1 MSAPVDVL
9 VVGAGLAGLECARRL
24 GEAGARVLLADR
36 KPTVDHAVHTT
47 GIFVRRTLESFDL
60 PDDCLG
66 PPVRR
71 VALYSPR
78 GRSMVLESP
87 HDEYRVGRMGPLYLR
102 GLDACIRAGVEWAPS
117 TSLAA
122 LEPDGAGSAA
132 VLERGGRRERL
143 RVRFVIGAD
152 GAVSRV
158 GAALGLS
165 ENREWI
171 VGVEEVFR
179 GVATG
184 HAPAF
189 HCWIDPEVAPG
200 YIAWVVDDGEE
211 VHVGVGGYAARFRP
225 AEALRRFHARVAPR
239 FGLEGAAASERRGGR
254 IPVGGVLPRIASA
267 RGLLT
272 GDAAGAVSPLTA
284 GGLDPC
290 LRLSALAAEVTA
302 DFLAT
307 GDAAALAPYDGA
319 GLRARFRTRL
329 LIRRVL
335 AAVRSPAAAEL
346 ACAAL
351 RLPPGRAAAYRVFF
365 GRGSFPDVARGHDA
379 AAGAATERRRARI
392 RATSPQTPSGAA
404 HGY

>member
-1 MSAPVDVL
+1 MSTSERVDVL

-24 GEAGARVLLADR
+24 GEAGASVLLADR

-47 GIFVRRTLESFDL
+47 GIFVRRTLESFAL

-71 VALYSPR
+71 VVLYSPR
-78 GRSMVLESP
+78 GRSLALESP
-87 HDEYRVGRMGPLYLR
+87 HDEYRVGRMGPLYVQ
-102 GLDACIRAGVEWAPS
+102 GLDACLRAGVRWAPA

-132 VLERGGRRERL
+132 TLERGGRRER
-143 RVRFVIGAD
+143 VHARFVMGAD

-158 GAALGLS
+158 APALGLD

-179 GVATG
+179 GISTG
-184 HAPAF
+184 YEPAF

-211 VHVGVGGYAARFRP
+211 VHVGVGGYASRFKP
-225 AEALRRFHARVAPR
+225 AEALRRFQARVAPR
-239 FGLEGAAASERRGGR
+239 FGLQGAMPRERRGGR
-254 IPVGGVLPRIASA
+254 IPVGGVLPRIACA
-267 RGLLT
+267 RGLLA

-290 LRLSALAAEVTA
+290 MRLSALAADVA
-302 DFLAT
+302 IDFLAT
-307 GDAAALAPYDGA
+307 GSEAALAPYDGA
-319 GLRARFRTRL
+319 ALRARFRTRL

-346 ACAAL
+346 AVAAL
-351 RLPPGRAAAYRVFF
+351 RLSPGRAAAHKVFF
-365 GRGSFPDVARGHDA
+365 GRGSFPDVARR
-379 AAGAATERRRARI
+379 E
-392 RATSPQTPSGAA
+392 
-404 HGY
+404 

>member
-1 MSAPVDVL
+1 MSTRVDVL

-24 GEAGARVLLADR
+24 GEAGASVLLADR
-36 KPTVDHAVHTT
+36 KPAVDHAVHTT
-47 GIFVRRTLESFDL
+47 GIFVRRTLESFAL

-71 VALYSPR
+71 VVLYSPR
-78 GRSMVLESP
+78 GRALTLESP
-87 HDEYRVGRMGPLYLR
+87 HDEYRVGRMGPLYR
-102 GLDACIRAGVEWAPS
+102 RALDACLRAGVQWAPA
-117 TSLAA
+117 TSLAL

-132 VLERGGRRERL
+132 TLEHGGRRERL
-143 RVRFVIGAD
+143 HARFVVGAD

-158 GAALGLS
+158 APALGLD

-184 HAPAF
+184 HDPAF
-189 HCWIDPEVAPG
+189 HCWIDPQVAPG

-211 VHVGVGGYAARFRP
+211 VHVGVGGYASRFRP
-225 AEALRRFHARVAPR
+225 AEALRRFQARVAPR
-239 FGLEGAAASERRGGR
+239 FGLHGAAACERRGGR
-254 IPVGGVLPRIASA
+254 IPVGGVLPRIACA

-290 LRLSALAAEVTA
+290 LRLSALAADVA
-302 DFLAT
+302 AGFLAT
-307 GDAAALAPYDGA
+307 GNEAALVPYDGA
-319 GLRARFRTRL
+319 ALRARFRTRL

-335 AAVRSPAAAEL
+335 KAVRSPAAAEL

-351 RLPPGRAAAYRVFF
+351 RLPPFRAAAHKVFF
-365 GRGSFPDVARGHDA
+365 GRGSFPDVARRP
-379 AAGAATERRRARI
+379 ATGELRG
-392 RATSPQTPSGAA
+392 T
-404 HGY
+404 

>member
-1 MSAPVDVL
+1 
-9 VVGAGLAGLECARRL
+9 VGAGLAGLECARRL
-24 GEAGARVLLADR
+24 GEAGASVLLADR
-36 KPTVDHAVHTT
+36 KPAVDHAVHTT
-47 GIFVRRTLESFDL
+47 GIFVRRTLESFEL

-78 GRSMVLESP
+78 GRSQVLESP
-87 HDEYRVGRMGPLYLR
+87 HDEFRVGRMGALYR
-102 GLDACIRAGVEWAPS
+102 RELDACVRAGVQWSPS
-117 TSLAA
+117 TTLAA

-143 RVRFVIGAD
+143 LARFVVGAD
-152 GAVSRV
+152 GATSRV
-158 GAALGLS
+158 APALGLA

-179 GVATG
+179 GVSTG
-184 HAPAF
+184 HVPTF
-189 HCWIDPEVAPG
+189 HCWIDPGVAPG

-211 VHVGVGGYAARFRP
+211 VHVGVGGYASRFQP
-225 AEALRRFHARVAPR
+225 AEALRRFQARVAPR
-239 FGLEGAAASERRGGR
+239 FGLEGAAPCERRGGR
-254 IPVGGVLPRIASA
+254 IPVGGVLPRIACA

-290 LRLSALAAEVTA
+290 LRLSALAADVAVE
-302 DFLAT
+302 FLAS
-307 GDAAALAPYDGA
+307 GDQAALAPYDGTS
-319 GLRARFRTRL
+319 LRARFRTRL

-346 ACAAL
+346 ACAVL
-351 RLPPGRAAAYRVFF
+351 RLPPFRAAAHKVFF
-365 GRGSFPDVARGHDA
+365 GHGSFPDVARG
-379 AAGAATERRRARI
+379 GGGG
-392 RATSPQTPSGAA
+392 RATAALVPASPQHDSQGVPS
-404 HGY
+404 

>member
-1 MSAPVDVL
+1 MSARVDVL

-24 GEAGARVLLADR
+24 GEAGASVLLADR

-47 GIFVRRTLESFDL
+47 GIFVRRTLESFAL
-60 PDDCLG
+60 PEACLG

-71 VALYSPR
+71 VVLYSPR
-78 GRSMVLESP
+78 GRSLALESP
-87 HDEYRVGRMGPLYLR
+87 HDEYRVGRMGPLYL
-102 GLDACIRAGVEWAPS
+102 GALDACLRAGVRWAPS
-117 TSLAA
+117 TSLVS
-122 LEPDGAGSAA
+122 LEADRAGSVAA
-132 VLERGGRRERL
+132 LERGGRRERL
-143 RVRFVIGAD
+143 RARFVVGAD

-158 GAALGLS
+158 APALGLD

-184 HAPAF
+184 HEPAF
-189 HCWIDPEVAPG
+189 HCWIDPQVAPG

-225 AEALRRFHARVAPR
+225 AEALRRLHARVAPR
-239 FGLEGAAASERRGGR
+239 FGLGGATPCERRGGR
-254 IPVGGVLPRIASA
+254 IPVGGVLRRIACA

-290 LRLSALAAEVTA
+290 LRLSALAAGVAA

-319 GLRARFRTRL
+319 ALRARFRTRL

-346 ACAAL
+346 AVAAL
-351 RLPPGRAAAYRVFF
+351 RLAPGRAAARKVFF
-365 GRGSFPDVARGHDA
+365 GRGSFPDVARRPVTFVSAKADGV
-379 AAGAATERRRARI
+379 
-392 RATSPQTPSGAA
+392 TS
-404 HGY
+404 

>member
-1 MSAPVDVL
+1 MQLAIADPSKTASDGVPRGTTSAGARVDVL

-24 GEAGARVLLADR
+24 AEAGASVLLADR

-47 GIFVRRTLESFDL
+47 GIFVRRTLESFGL

-71 VALYSPR
+71 VALYSPS
-78 GRSMVLESP
+78 GRSMTLESP

-102 GLDACIRAGVEWAPS
+102 GLEACIRAGVKWAPS
-117 TSLAA
+117 TTLTAID
-122 LEPDGAGSAA
+122 PDAAGSTAT
-132 VLERGGRRERL
+132 LQRDGRRERV
-143 RVRFVIGAD
+143 RARFVVGAD

-158 GAALGLS
+158 APALGLS
-165 ENREWI
+165 ENSEWI

-179 GVATG
+179 GVRTG
-184 HAPAF
+184 HEPTF
-189 HCWIDPEVAPG
+189 HCWVDPSVAPG

-211 VHVGVGGYAARFRP
+211 VHVGVGGYAARFKP

-239 FGLEGAAASERRGGR
+239 FGLEGAVPHERRGGR
-254 IPVGGVLPRIASA
+254 IPVGGVLPRIACA
-267 RGLLT
+267 RGLLL

-290 LRLSALAAEVTA
+290 MRLSALAADVA
-302 DFLAT
+302 AGFLST
-307 GDAAALAPYDGA
+307 GDEAALAPYDGA
-319 GLRARFRTRL
+319 ALRARFRTRL

-335 AAVRSPAAAEL
+335 SAVRSPAAAEL

-351 RLPPGRAAAYRVFF
+351 RLPPLRAAAHHVFF
-365 GRGSFPDVARGHDA
+365 GRGSFPDVARP
-379 AAGAATERRRARI
+379 AGVPAR
-392 RATSPQTPSGAA
+392 
-404 HGY
+404 

>member
-1 MSAPVDVL
+1 MSARVDVL

-24 GEAGARVLLADR
+24 GESGARVLLADR

-47 GIFVRRTLESFDL
+47 GIFVRRTLESFAL

-71 VALYSPR
+71 VSLYSPR
-78 GRSMVLESP
+78 GRSMTLESP
-87 HDEYRVGRMGPLYLR
+87 HDEYRVGRMGPLYR
-102 GLDACIRAGVEWAPS
+102 RALDDCLRAGVDWAPS

-122 LEPDGAGSAA
+122 LEPDAAGSTAT
-132 VLERGGRRERL
+132 LERGGRRERL
-143 RVRFVIGAD
+143 PVRFVIGAD

-158 GAALGLS
+158 GAALGLD

-179 GVATG
+179 GVSTG
-184 HAPAF
+184 HEPAF
-189 HCWIDPEVAPG
+189 HCWIDPGVAPG

-211 VHVGVGGYAARFRP
+211 VHVGVGGYASRFRP
-225 AEALRRFHARVAPR
+225 AEALRRFQARVAPR
-239 FGLEGAAASERRGGR
+239 FGLAGAMPCERRGGR
-254 IPVGGVLPRIASA
+254 IPVGGVLPRIACA

-290 LRLSALAAEVTA
+290 LRLSAVAAEVTA
-302 DFLAT
+302 GFLAT
-307 GDAAALAPYDGA
+307 GDESALARYDGA
-319 GLRARFRTRL
+319 ALRARFRTRL
-329 LIRRVL
+329 AIRRML

-351 RLPPGRAAAYRVFF
+351 RLPPFRAVAKHVFF
-365 GRGSFPDVARGHDA
+365 GRGSFPDVAPARDA
-379 AAGAATERRRARI
+379 AVPAIALHPPRSA
-392 RATSPQTPSGAA
+392 
-404 HGY
+404 